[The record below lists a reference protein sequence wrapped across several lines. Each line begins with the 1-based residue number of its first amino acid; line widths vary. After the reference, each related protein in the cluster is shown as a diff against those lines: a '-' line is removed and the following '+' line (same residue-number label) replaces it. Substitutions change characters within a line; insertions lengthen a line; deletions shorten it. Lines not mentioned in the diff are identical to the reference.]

1 MAIVIQNSSSY
12 VLQDVADIISVNGDT
27 APALAAGG
35 FSQQPLLQ
43 ISNKVLN
50 AMLLGGPQGPF
61 NPKFN
66 RFYVPPF
73 TTISWQQDYFI
84 PGLVTLGWLESCWAI
99 QYQNSSQ
106 PKPKMQIE
114 VHKDLMVSDGQVSCG
129 WPGKI
134 CWIPA
139 RLAQTGTWG
148 ATELQTPTGQNNPG
162 PGVVYTNPLSTPNQ
176 PINPTTIVTDAF
188 SNLWTVTTFGTCG
201 NTNPFITN
209 LNPVYPTYQT
219 PSTVATTVTDGTV
232 VWTAI
237 NPNGQAMRLS
247 PLPPQTGVAWQVN
260 PVGQQRLIAFTSLT
274 QSLGILPDDYY
285 QYFVDG
291 CMAECYLRNPDAKIR
306 AKYPEFYKQWFDS
319 WDLAVRQG
327 QREMD
332 DFGFVPSEGI
342 MEPGYGG
349 VYVGPAWPY
358 AGSPWSY

>member
-1 MAIVIQNSSSY
+1 MGITITPSSSY
-12 VLQDVADIISVNGDT
+12 TLQDVADVVSVNADT

-35 FSQQPLLQ
+35 FSQLPILQ
-43 ISNKVLN
+43 VANKIMN
-50 AMLLGGPQGPF
+50 AMVLGGPQGPF
-61 NPKFN
+61 NPKWN

-84 PGLVTLGWLESCWAI
+84 PNLVTLGWLESCWAI
-99 QYQNSSQ
+99 QYQNTSQ
-106 PKPKMQIE
+106 PKPKIQIE
-114 VHKDLMVSDGQVSCG
+114 CHKDLMVSSGQQGCG

-148 ATELQTPTGQNNPG
+148 STELQTPTGQNNPG
-162 PGVVYTNPLSTPNQ
+162 PGVVYTNPLSVPNQ
-176 PINPTTIVTDAF
+176 PANPITIITDPNG
-188 SNLWTVTTFGTCG
+188 NLWTVTTYGTCG
-201 NTNPFITN
+201 NTQPTWTNP
-209 LNPVYPTYQT
+209 PVYPTYAS
-219 PSTVATTVTDGTV
+219 PSTVASTVTDGTV

-237 NPNGQAMRLS
+237 NPNGQAMRIS
-247 PLPPQTGVAWQVN
+247 PLPPQTGVAWQIN
-260 PVGQQRLIAFTSLT
+260 PVGQQRLVPFAALT
-274 QSLGILPDDYY
+274 QTLGVLPDDYY

-291 CMAECYLRNPDAKIR
+291 CIAECYSRNPDPKIR
-306 AKYPEFYKQWFDS
+306 AKYKDAYANWLQS

-349 VYVGPAWPY
+349 GYWGPAWPWP
-358 AGSPWSY
+358 GGPWGGW